1 MNLENIDKKQLF
13 REISEL
19 MQPLY
24 FPVPYDEDNIRTLA
38 QHEYELF
45 SKVISVR
52 YGFDID
58 KYVFEHDGHSP
69 FDAVHEDVICEL
81 KSRMRRDPF
90 LLQSEAIRQRLV
102 TLVRQAV
109 VRAGGC
115 LGTFYKNLQIHH
127 MEYKS
132 GDMYDDVPAVV
143 FRGGV
148 ACTAGG
154 YESAMLYDIYLAPDD
169 RLMCTVDDKDCS
181 ENDVPLDTLLLES
194 LFEVVHWLRINHF
207 CRTQTLPIGFA
218 RSAVLRMSKPLLGSG
233 QTKIIASPII
243 LELMTMA
250 TTGVIIVR
258 NTPLWYSLQVAKT
271 ASLLQSVKA
280 YG

>member
-13 REISEL
+13 REITEL

-38 QHEYELF
+38 HHEYELF
-45 SKVISVR
+45 CKVLSVR

-69 FDAVHEDVICEL
+69 FDVIYEDVIREL
-81 KSRMRRDPF
+81 KSRMRKDPF
-90 LLQSEAIRQRLV
+90 MLQSEAIRQHLV

-115 LGTFYKNLQIHH
+115 LGTFYKNVGVHH
-127 MEYKS
+127 MEYNS

-143 FRGGV
+143 FRRGM

-169 RLMCTVDDKDCS
+169 RLMCTVDDKECS

-207 CRTQTLPIGFA
+207 LPDTDAPDWVCEECSSSDVETLAWVRPNENNSFA
-218 RSAVLRMSKPLLGSG
+218 DYLGIDDNGNNWCHHCEEHTSLVQFTGGEDSKS
-233 QTKIIASPII
+233 S
-243 LELMTMA
+243 
-250 TTGVIIVR
+250 
-258 NTPLWYSLQVAKT
+258 
-271 ASLLQSVKA
+271 SVS
-280 YG
+280 